1 MTFPSGTTI
10 STLNLDS
17 PDDDPSLARA
27 DIYNAV
33 VALNSLIASEN
44 TASGVVVL
52 DSNTKIPGSLLPT
65 TQTPTS
71 TLTLQPSTGIISIRN
86 VLRLYPIVT
95 ADLGTYLGTSSPS
108 AGDLVYLTDGDA
120 GQPCV
125 GVYDGSV
132 FRVIRLMTQVG
143 SVGAA
148 ITAAFTFSAAA
159 D

>member
-52 DSNTKIPGSLLPT
+52 DSTTKIPGSLLPT